1 MDGNGRWAERRGL
14 PVADGHREGTRALRR
29 TVEAAIDLGVQ
40 SLAVYAFSTENW
52 TRPADEVESLLEIF
66 GETIERE
73 LPDLAR
79 QGVRTRFIGRR
90 DRVPAWLHERM
101 AALEAET
108 AGNDRLSLW
117 IAFDYGGRAEL
128 VDVTRRLIEAGVP
141 AAAIDED
148 VLAAQLYAPDLPDP
162 DLLIRTS
169 GELRLSNFLLWQ
181 LAYAELVFV
190 DTLWPDFGGDEL
202 RRALADYATRRRRFG
217 GR

>member
-14 PVADGHREGTRALRR
+14 PLAEGHREGTRALRR
-29 TVEAAIDLGVQ
+29 TVEAAIDLEVQ

-52 TRPADEVESLLEIF
+52 ARPADEVESLMEIF

-73 LPDLAR
+73 LPDLAK

-90 DRVPAWLHERM
+90 DRAPEWLQERM
-101 AALEAET
+101 AALESET
-108 AGNDRLSLW
+108 AANDRLSLW

-128 VDVTRRLIEAGVP
+128 VQAVRRVLESGADPADV
-141 AAAIDED
+141 DENL
-148 VLAAQLYAPDLPDP
+148 LAANLYAPELPDP

-190 DTLWPDFGGDEL
+190 ETLWPDYGEDDL